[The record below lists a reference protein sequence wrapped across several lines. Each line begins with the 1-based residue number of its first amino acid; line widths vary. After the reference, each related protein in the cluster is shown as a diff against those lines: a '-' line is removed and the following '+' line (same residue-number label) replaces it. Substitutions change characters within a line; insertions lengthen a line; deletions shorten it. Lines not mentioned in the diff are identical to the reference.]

1 MKIYIYCSY
10 QSSPVGFKLGTI
22 HYDSSH
28 EQDYI
33 PTNKDIEPFVQKSFE
48 EGLIKHVHGKIPNKN
63 KNIYLV
69 KKLQN
74 TTIDD
79 EGNAIPAYIN
89 FAFEFDDVNKF
100 DTFLNNLKSN
110 YSDNEQSE
118 HDLINVIIPDRSN
131 KDFAL
136 KINASILNN
145 FIEKL
150 LQKNT
155 EISSSTTDIDK
166 YKLTIE
172 LRSTTDYSDKIAQL
186 FNLNK
191 NLLKKEN
198 TIYIY
203 PIKKNN
209 LRKLILLISV
219 VLVIIPVI
227 IVILLKIF

>member
-166 YKLTIE
+166 YKLTI
-172 LRSTTDYSDKIAQL
+172 
-186 FNLNK
+186 
-191 NLLKKEN
+191 
-198 TIYIY
+198 
-203 PIKKNN
+203 
-209 LRKLILLISV
+209 
-219 VLVIIPVI
+219 
-227 IVILLKIF
+227 

>member
-28 EQDYI
+28 KQDYI

-63 KNIYLV
+63 KNIYLL

-79 EGNAIPAYIN
+79 KGNTIPAYMN

-110 YSDNEQSE
+110 YSDNEQLE
-118 HDLINVIIPDRSN
+118 QDLVNIVIPDRSN

-145 FIEKL
+145 FIENL

-155 EISSSTTDIDK
+155 ETLSSTTDIDK

-186 FNLNK
+186 FNLDK
-191 NLLKKEN
+191 YFLKKEN
-198 TIYIY
+198 TVYIY
-203 PIKKNN
+203 PVKKNN
-209 LRKLILLISV
+209 IRKIFLPIVII
-219 VLVIIPVI
+219 LVIVI
-227 IVILLKIF
+227 MIVLWKN